1 MKQTMV
7 AAFLVLLVFGIPVED
22 CMAQFLAELPAAE
35 LQRDGLT
42 GSLRSDLFAN
52 FAANANGDSLRASE
66 VPGTKSPLRAA
77 LYSAV
82 IPGAGDLYAESYW
95 TAAAFF
101 TVEVALWA
109 VVVSYGNEGDDRT
122 AAFEAYADEHWS
134 VEKYALWIEQYG
146 TTLNPNATGTTGL
159 VTNPTAPYPW
169 DRVDWT
175 RLNQAEESIG
185 EVPSTGFS
193 HRIPKRPDQQY
204 YEMIGK
210 YEQYSPGWDDAN
222 VTDQDYLTNVSAN
235 FLAYRDMR
243 GDANDSYTTAR
254 TASYLLVANHLLAA
268 LHSAWRAAKFNHE
281 LTMRAHLEPVP
292 RAGGRIEYVPTA
304 TFQLTL

>member
-1 MKQTMV
+1 MKQTM
-7 AAFLVLLVFGIPVED
+7 AAAVLVLLVLGFSVED
-22 CMAQFLAELPAAE
+22 CTAQFLAELPAAE
-35 LQRDGLT
+35 GQHDGLT

-52 FAANANGDSLRASE
+52 VAASGDSLRAPD
-66 VPGTKSPLRAA
+66 VPGMKSPLRAG
-77 LYSAV
+77 LYSAL
-82 IPGAGDLYAESYW
+82 IPGAGDVYAESYW

-109 VVVSYGNEGDDRT
+109 VVVSYGNEGDDQT

-134 VEKYALWIEQYG
+134 VEKYALWIEQYA
-146 TTLNPNATGTTGL
+146 TALNPNATGTTGL

-193 HRIPKRPDQQY
+193 HRLPKRPDQQY

-210 YEQYSPGWDDAN
+210 YEQYNPGWDDAD

-268 LHSAWRAAKFNHE
+268 LHSAWRAAKFNRE

-292 RAGGRIEYVPTA
+292 RAGGRIEFVPTA
-304 TFQLTL
+304 TFRLSL